1 MNRTEEKDDV
11 FAPSPVKYE
20 NKPEEARSTKK
31 GGRGRMSVQAQV
43 LFVNL
48 SGQFIIVNYK
58 ASWFIQGILK
68 GEVSLYSL
76 PPV

>member
-1 MNRTEEKDDV
+1 MNRTEEEDDV

-31 GGRGRMSVQAQV
+31 GGKGRMSVQAQV

-48 SGQFIIVNYK
+48 SGQFI
-58 ASWFIQGILK
+58 SQLQ
-68 GEVSLYSL
+68 S
-76 PPV
+76 